1 MWSETDEVRSA
12 GSLSREVARCN
23 VLCFTARGIC
33 LVFRCL
39 LCLISPAGCPTWSRL
54 HLAPEVSLVTRVTSQ
69 HITHMR
75 HWDTNVDQKLS
86 HDKVLSVS
94 GHPGVT
100 RGRQVCSV
108 KNVMDLIPF
117 KRNSEKWAIRTHFLP
132 DIFSGVWDWA
142 PDPASEMSSYLTQWP
157 LADAS
162 ADSPE
167 LWLSDTRQRLIFDL
181 RMWA

>member
-1 MWSETDEVRSA
+1 MFYSSRYLLSIPLPPLFD
-12 GSLSREVARCN
+12 LSRWVPN
-23 VLCFTARGIC
+23 LVPPTPGTRGESGHPGYI
-33 LVFRCL
+33 
-39 LCLISPAGCPTWSRL
+39 PTY
-54 HLAPEVSLVTRVTSQ
+54 HP
-69 HITHMR
+69 HMR
-75 HWDTNVDQKLS
+75 HCDTNVDQKLS

-94 GHPGVT
+94 GHPGVAS
-100 RGRQVCSV
+100 GWQVCSV
-108 KNVMDLIPF
+108 KYVMDVIAF

-142 PDPASEMSSYLTQWP
+142 PDPASAMSSYLTQWP